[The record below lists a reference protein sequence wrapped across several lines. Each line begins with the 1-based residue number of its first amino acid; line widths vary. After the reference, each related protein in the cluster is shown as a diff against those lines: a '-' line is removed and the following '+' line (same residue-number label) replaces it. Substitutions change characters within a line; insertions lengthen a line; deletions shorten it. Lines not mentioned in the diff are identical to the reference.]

1 MPRPDPIATATATQA
16 RNCGI
21 DALRGLA
28 IVLVVLHHIG
38 LRLPLRKG
46 ILADFVPLPL
56 LNGLNYNGYEAVFVF
71 FVLSGFLIATTSL
84 QRWGSLDRID
94 TKAFYARR
102 FARIVPC
109 LLLLVGVLATL
120 HLAGATDYV
129 IAREGQ
135 SLPRAIAAALG
146 LHLNWYEGAT
156 GYLPGGWDVLWSL
169 SIEEV
174 FYLAFPLLCLLV
186 RRSGW
191 LMCILLALALS
202 LPYTHAALEGNEIW
216 QEKAYLPGMAAIAT
230 GILAAL
236 FAVHVQAR
244 AWLVRLLLALGS
256 IGLAAVLFVEGWL
269 WEGLGLGHGTLLVLT
284 FATACLVI
292 GLHWRGASGTSR
304 ALRGLGWLRSFGRL
318 SYEIYLTHM
327 FVVFAFV
334 AAFKAS
340 GGDRRYGF
348 LWYLPAIPLTWLL
361 GATLARGFSIPC
373 DQALRRLLLK
383 QAVRADAIPIS
394 RTAEEMA
401 T

>member
-1 MPRPDPIATATATQA
+1 MSRPDPINTLCATQA
-16 RNCGI
+16 RNSGI

-46 ILADFVPLPL
+46 MLADFVSLPL

-109 LLLLVGVLATL
+109 LLLLVGVLAML
-120 HLAGATDYV
+120 HLVGATDYV

-135 SLPRAIAAALG
+135 SLPRAIAAAVG

-191 LMCILLALALS
+191 LICILLALALS

-216 QEKAYLPGMAAIAT
+216 QEKAYLPGMAAIST

-244 AWLVRLLLALGS
+244 AWLVRFLLALGS
-256 IGLAAVLFVEGWL
+256 LGLVAVLFAEGWL

-327 FVVFAFV
+327 FIVFAFV

-340 GGDRRYGF
+340 GGDQRYGF

-361 GATLARGFSIPC
+361 GATLARAFSIPC
-373 DQALRRLLLK
+373 DRALRRLLLK
-383 QAVRADAIPIS
+383 RAVRADDIPIT
-394 RTAEEMA
+394 RAPEEMA

>member
-1 MPRPDPIATATATQA
+1 MSRPDPIATAAATQA

-38 LRLPLRKG
+38 LRLPLSKG

-94 TKAFYARR
+94 TQAFYARR

-109 LLLLVGVLATL
+109 LLLLVGVLAAL
-120 HLAGATDYV
+120 HLASATDYV

-146 LHLNWYEGAT
+146 LHLNWYEGVT

-186 RRSGW
+186 QRSGW

-236 FAVHVQAR
+236 FAMHVQAR
-244 AWLVRLLLALGS
+244 VWLVRLLLALGA

-269 WEGLGLGHGTLLVLT
+269 WKSLGLGHGTLLVLT
-284 FATACLVI
+284 SSTACLAI

-340 GGDRRYGF
+340 GGDQRYGF